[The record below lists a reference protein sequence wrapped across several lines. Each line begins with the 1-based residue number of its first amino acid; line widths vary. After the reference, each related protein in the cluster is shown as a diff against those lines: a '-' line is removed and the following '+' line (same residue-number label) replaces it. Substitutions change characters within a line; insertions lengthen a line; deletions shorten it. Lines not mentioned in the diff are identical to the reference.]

1 VRSHL
6 DSIANPHS
14 VTAAQAGAIPSDDVP
29 QILVGAAASLASGNP
44 TPSTVAFP
52 PANYPL
58 GSLFY
63 ATSYP
68 AAQDNGT
75 GQVTTYHAGDMVFR
89 RTGGAGAEVWTW
101 FGGSFR
107 ASNSNGN
114 YVRYANKRQECD
126 FTVQAAHTSSTGLVG
141 TWTYPATFNAAPRLP
156 APNID
161 SVTGFSQVDVGY
173 TRVDLITATSARA
186 VVQDEDAGF
195 VAGDTADCHM
205 LAVGNWA
212 A

>member
-1 VRSHL
+1 MSKPRF
-6 DSIANPHS
+6 ANKWYQIPP
-14 VTAAQAGAIPSDDVP
+14 VIELRQEIQNVYTTFLPAIY
-29 QILVGAAASLASGNP
+29 GAATATDSNGNP
-44 TPSTVAFP
+44 TPNTTDFP
-52 PANYPL
+52 PAKYDE
-58 GSLFY
+58 GTLFF

-68 AAQDNGT
+68 DGVDGGSMQFQ
-75 GQVTTYHAGDMVFR
+75 QV
-89 RTGGAGAEVWTW
+89 GGAWVWRW
-101 FGGSFR
+101 GSFR

-141 TWTYPATFNAAPRLP
+141 TWTYPAAFNAAPRLP

-161 SVTGFSQVDVGY
+161 SVTGFSHVDVGY

-205 LAVGNWA
+205 LAVGTWA